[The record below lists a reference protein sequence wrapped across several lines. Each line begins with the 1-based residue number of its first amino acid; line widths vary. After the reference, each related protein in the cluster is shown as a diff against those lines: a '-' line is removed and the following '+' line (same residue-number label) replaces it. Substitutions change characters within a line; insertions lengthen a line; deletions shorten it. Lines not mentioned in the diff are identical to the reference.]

1 MVLNETDKVMIL
13 KNLKRINELVTGFNS
28 SFISTVVSGGYH
40 RSQPLHIR
48 TVVPLCEG
56 IDFLN
61 VHAYM
66 DFLIKE
72 GSKNLIFIINRGGKV
87 YNIHLEDDKQTKE
100 LLTESNGWSTAVML
114 FLNWKQVK
122 DDILNGIQKEEKI
135 FDAIHH
141 FSL

>member
-72 GSKNLIFIINRGGKV
+72 GSKNLIFRKNYFKTFIPLFAIFV
-87 YNIHLEDDKQTKE
+87 
-100 LLTESNGWSTAVML
+100 LLKPFCL
-114 FLNWKQVK
+114 Y
-122 DDILNGIQKEEKI
+122 KI
-135 FDAIHH
+135 CDFFKI
-141 FSL
+141 SLSP